1 MTVLRI
7 AAAVVLIVILLRR
20 TDVGQAL
27 GLIRGARPGFLLAGV
42 LVMAI
47 PLAIGGFRWWLL
59 LNSQGLTLPYHF
71 VLRVHVAGFA
81 LSTVL
86 PTSVG
91 GDLLRVGYT
100 TRDGMVE
107 AALATVL
114 FDRILGVVGL
124 LLVCDLASLLLL
136 ARTGSPGLL
145 TLAGSVSAIVAVCLL
160 ALTVESVYDR
170 LSELAARVRF
180 LRFGERLIRVADGV
194 RWYRTRPRL
203 ILQTLGLS
211 VLLWLIYSLVWCLLG
226 AGVGSTAPLLSYLV
240 CVPLVALAVMLPV
253 SIGGLGVRENSF
265 VILMGHFG
273 TSEASA
279 AAVALLFLGVLA
291 FYALIGA
298 LLVITLRPRSRQQAS
313 DRVQP

>member
-1 MTVLRI
+1 M
-7 AAAVVLIVILLRR
+7 
-20 TDVGQAL
+20 
-27 GLIRGARPGFLLAGV
+27 
-42 LVMAI
+42 
-47 PLAIGGFRWWLL
+47 
-59 LNSQGLTLPYHF
+59 LPYQF
-71 VLRVHVAGFA
+71 VLRVHVAGYA

-107 AALATVL
+107 AAVATVL

-124 LLVCDLASLLLL
+124 LVVCDLASLLLL

-145 TLAGSVSAIVAVCLL
+145 ALAGSVSAIVVVFLL
-160 ALTVESVYDR
+160 ALMVEPLYGG
-170 LSELAARVRF
+170 LSRLAARVRF
-180 LRFGERLIRVADGV
+180 LRLGERLIRVADGV
-194 RWYRTRPRL
+194 RHYRTKPRL
-203 ILQTLGLS
+203 ILQTFGLS
-211 VLLWLIYSLVWCLLG
+211 VLLWLVYSLVWYLLG
-226 AGVGSTAPLLSYLV
+226 ASVSSTAPLLSYLV
-240 CVPLVALAVMLPV
+240 CVPLVALAAMLPI